1 MTLTTLFLLILKVN
15 CKIFNHFTISVT
27 TKSLLHLRKHWGS
40 VSLHIISINSSEIH
54 LLNNFGGSLE
64 SPYWLLLAFCP
75 EILGGGGDL
84 RMILLLF
91 YGCHLSAENNQ
102 RLWGHSNPIYC

>member
-1 MTLTTLFLLILKVN
+1 MDLGRTLFYINNVSE
-15 CKIFNHFTISVT
+15 I
-27 TKSLLHLRKHWGS
+27 HL
-40 VSLHIISINSSEIH
+40 LHIISINSSDIH

-75 EILGGGGDL
+75 EILGSGGDL

-91 YGCHLSAENNQ
+91 YGCHLSAVNNQ